1 METVKVKKIRSRGD
15 GEGYGQEDTKPTR
28 WEGLGLRRYGGE
40 EMGKVRVKKIR
51 RRGDGEG

>member
-1 METVKVKKIRSRGD
+1 MGRVKVKKIRSRGD

-28 WEGLGLRRYGGE
+28 WEGLRLRRYGGE
-40 EMGKVRVKKIR
+40 ETGRVRVKKIR